1 MLDKIR
7 AQARATNIRVTQH
20 AQQEMTEE
28 QVSLDEVLEAV
39 SQGNIL
45 ENYPQHRRGSV
56 LLGLCGFTRSGR
68 ALHVVCTMT
77 LPFLI
82 IITVY
87 EPTLPKWVTPLRMR
101 QVT

>member
-1 MLDKIR
+1 MLDKMR

-28 QVSLDEVLEAV
+28 QVSLDEVQEAV
-39 SQGNIL
+39 SRGNIL
-45 ENYPQHRRGSV
+45 ENYPQHRRGACCLV
-56 LLGLCGFTRSGR
+56 CGITRSGR
-68 ALHVVCTMT
+68 ALHVVCTTT